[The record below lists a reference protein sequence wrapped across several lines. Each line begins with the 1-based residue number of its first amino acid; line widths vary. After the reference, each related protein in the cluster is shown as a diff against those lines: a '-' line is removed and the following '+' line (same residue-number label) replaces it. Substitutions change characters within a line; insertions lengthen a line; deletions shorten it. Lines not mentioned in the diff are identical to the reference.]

1 MTATLGDA
9 KVSADAEVKDSYV
22 AEIKITSKEALT
34 AEGNPVTASGSAITE
49 TEKLAYIYYDV
60 LNQYGESIRNSTTI
74 NWTTSVGND
83 TKKVD
88 KSLGKITV
96 SNGTT
101 SFTYGSLIYVTG
113 VHVGT
118 GTTISESIPV
128 GMAQAVNSI
137 EFAGFINKND
147 STKLVDSLPTNF
159 AKNTYVL
166 AYRTF
171 DQNGNP
177 LTVKGTEIADGDLTF
192 IGDNVLLI
200 DSSIKDA
207 GTTYTIDGVEYSAV
221 TIEPG
226 DYVGRGGEVN
236 ITAIANKTGQKT
248 TKNFVVGAAGQLKSL
263 SLSTPANVVADGD
276 QGVKLPYVAKD
287 IDGNSITNYETI
299 VRSSNTLTLTCTEG
313 DLQVKEENDGTAG
326 IYWSDATAKATVF
339 DSSSVDNVDR
349 SVSIGTIVVGG
360 ESNILVLPVSDARRP
375 VAVKSIKLNNDD
387 NNAIVDR
394 ATADVDILNKDDIV
408 YLDQYG
414 AELTGDAGMAIAGAY
429 FRATINGHKYGVKV
443 KTDGNKDIVGL
454 ADSVYDATNNTI
466 AFTANSSTVKS
477 TTVRFSVASA
487 TASSSRTDYNAWDNV
502 DSEKNIAYTVVPF
515 TELTNHSISSISKQ
529 EIVTNNSERANGT
542 TITTEAVSGSALEA
556 DAEGTLTVV
565 SNQVR
570 VNGPE
575 SNAFSVTG
583 EYSGKTITIP
593 DSYYVAATGSAF
605 AIDGSELTGVVPGEL
620 KWNELYDENT
630 ARLTRIDAVKK
641 LVLTIDNGTATT
653 DDDVT
658 LTRNVTVSDAKA
670 AAAEVKFLVD
680 WWNMEAKEITI
691 QPNNMEIAHF
701 ETDWGGHGF
710 GSMALQIVVF
720 DQYGKLY
727 KNDDLGFTGVDSG
740 KFTELTVSD
749 IKENTGDF
757 AHKPS
762 SIKVVQNGSTLD
774 TLKVIGA
781 ELGDTFTLKATIPGS
796 NISNSIS
803 IKVGADEKA
812 NIRAGVG
819 GTFDDDKTFRTDKL
833 GYKK

>member
-387 NNAIVDR
+387 NNTIVDR

-466 AFTANSSTVKS
+466 AFTADSSTVKS

-556 DAEGTLTVV
+556 DAEGALTVV
-565 SNQVR
+565 AV
-570 VNGPE
+570 GE
-575 SNAFSVTG
+575 SNKFTVTG

-605 AIDGSELTGVVPGEL
+605 DINADKLVNIVSGEL
-620 KWNELYDENT
+620 QWNELYDENT

-641 LVLTIDNGTATT
+641 LVLTIDNGTVDT

-658 LTRNVTVSDAKA
+658 LTRNVTISDAKA
-670 AAAEVKFLVD
+670 VPADVQFFVN
-680 WWNMEAKEITI
+680 WWQWNPTEATVV
-691 QPNNMEIAHF
+691 PDNMEISKGKGA
-701 ETDWGGHGF
+701 F
-710 GSMALQIVVF
+710 GSYSNFQIHVY
-720 DQYGKLY
+720 DQYGKKY
-727 KNDDLGFTGVDSG
+727 TIGDDWNLGVDTG
-740 KFTELTVSD
+740 NFTELTVSD

-757 AHKPS
+757 AHVPGN
-762 SIKVVQNGSTLD
+762 IKVVQNGSTFD
-774 TLKVIGA
+774 TMKVTGA
-781 ELGDTFTLKATIPGS
+781 ELGDTFTLKVTIPGT
-796 NISNSIS
+796 NISKSIN
-803 IKVGADEKA
+803 IKVGADKQA
-812 NIRAGVG
+812 NIRAGVS
-819 GTFDDDKTFRTDKL
+819 GTFDDDKTFRTEKL